1 MRLEDGGWAGLRA
14 GPGITGVTPSA
25 VTRPGD
31 QGGPGGQHHATSVE
45 KHRSEIQ
52 RRHRLTH
59 GSCQRTLCLAKDV
72 QSSKLR
78 IIEYMARGLDA

>member
-1 MRLEDGGWAGLRA
+1 MRWCLSGRGCGITDDSWRLETEHNSGMRLEDGGWAGLRA

-31 QGGPGGQHHATSVE
+31 QGDPGASIMPPQS

-52 RRHRLTH
+52 R
-59 GSCQRTLCLAKDV
+59 
-72 QSSKLR
+72 
-78 IIEYMARGLDA
+78 

>member
-31 QGGPGGQHHATSVE
+31 QGDPGASIMPPQWRNIG
-45 KHRSEIQ
+45 
-52 RRHRLTH
+52 
-59 GSCQRTLCLAKDV
+59 
-72 QSSKLR
+72 LR
-78 IIEYMARGLDA
+78 FRDDTD